1 MLIWPFLG
9 KNSYFWTVSYSNS
22 KPISYYFTGKLGN
35 LGYLGRLKVA
45 KKVRNNQKNIK
56 KVAKTPYFSPFLGFS
71 PGSIERIG
79 WKSFHKFGFARSS
92 TSCDRFGCPFSAGL
106 ILKKTAL
113 CVRPSV
119 MPNMA
124 REWEDA
130 ASHPICLPEKLS
142 YALIETDGHGWYW
155 SLRSRFQS
163 GRRRVENRE
172 NGDAK
177 VLSSLTQQPPS
188 LPPPPRQG
196 EHSHR
201 MSAQG

>member
-1 MLIWPFLG
+1 MAKRLKNKNLKNWFFDPKMLIWPFLG
-9 KNSYFWTVSYSNS
+9 KNSYFLTVSYSNS

-106 ILKKTAL
+106 ILKKNRA
-113 CVRPSV
+113 V
-119 MPNMA
+119 
-124 REWEDA
+124 
-130 ASHPICLPEKLS
+130 HPPHYRAGNYS
-142 YALIETDGHGWYW
+142 DFSM
-155 SLRSRFQS
+155 SL
-163 GRRRVENRE
+163 
-172 NGDAK
+172 
-177 VLSSLTQQPPS
+177 S
-188 LPPPPRQG
+188 LPLYSWHEKGRNSTTEDDFAHVEIVHKG
-196 EHSHR
+196 HHKT
-201 MSAQG
+201 G